1 VKSARDSTFQAAFPL
16 KGKPMNVYNM
26 TLAKARANAEFDAI
40 ERIIGCGTKD
50 RCDPEQCRYDRIM
63 ICADAD
69 ADGGNISALLIVM
82 FLEFFRPLV
91 DAGMV
96 FVTMPPL
103 FVVSQG
109 GTKVYC
115 QNEDDRDVAVAEF
128 RKKNSSK
135 KVEVQRYKGLGE
147 MDAEDFWNTVL
158 DPKQRTLMQLNIADN
173 ESADKLNYTLFGGP
187 AVGRRD
193 WIADMSARIDLS
205 ELDLGD

>member
-1 VKSARDSTFQAAFPL
+1 
-16 KGKPMNVYNM
+16 
-26 TLAKARANAEFDAI
+26 
-40 ERIIGCGTKD
+40 
-50 RCDPEQCRYDRIM
+50 
-63 ICADAD
+63 
-69 ADGGNISALLIVM
+69 M

-135 KVEVQRYKGLGE
+135 KVEVQRNKGLGE